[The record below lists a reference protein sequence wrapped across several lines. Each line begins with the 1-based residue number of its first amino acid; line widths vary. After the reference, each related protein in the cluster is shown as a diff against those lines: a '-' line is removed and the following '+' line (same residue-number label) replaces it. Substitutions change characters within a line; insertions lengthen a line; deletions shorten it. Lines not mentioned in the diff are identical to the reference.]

1 MDKVIHARSAFE
13 RKCKHT
19 KFIVDESLNEVE
31 CGICGEKLNPIW
43 VISQMAKEIGVTDAY
58 ISSVCLGQKTPN
70 VQKLTHIARV
80 LDMKLS
86 ELVALGEK

>member
-43 VISQMAKEIGVTDAY
+43 VISQMANKEHRALIRLDEINKIADKALAKTKCKCQHCHKMTD
-58 ISSVCLGQKTPN
+58 IVK
-70 VQKLTHIARV
+70 
-80 LDMKLS
+80 
-86 ELVALGEK
+86 